1 MDLAGGGDSPCSGLL
16 AEELQV
22 DNTPDKPWRR
32 CIMTFHRQNVS

>member
-22 DNTPDKPWRR
+22 DNTPDKALEKVYHD
-32 CIMTFHRQNVS
+32 FS